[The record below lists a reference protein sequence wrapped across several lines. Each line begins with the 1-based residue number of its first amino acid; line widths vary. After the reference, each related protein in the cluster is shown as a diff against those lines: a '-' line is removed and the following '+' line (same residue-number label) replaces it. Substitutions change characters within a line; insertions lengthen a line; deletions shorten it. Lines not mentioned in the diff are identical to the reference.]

1 MAKRAHDDDCTKLE
15 RANAKL
21 RHQVQQRN
29 EENMRLEQQV
39 RELEGN
45 VLVRESI
52 VKSHLKTKEEQ
63 SEAPKHAVQNM
74 RRIILRRRLID
85 LVRFGLYSSCTIA
98 TVSQARLQTEEVD
111 FLGQE
116 LDRLRQRTFP
126 SFAHASRGRFND

>member
-1 MAKRAHDDDCTKLE
+1 MKVEAQIKMAKRAHDDDCTKLE

-85 LVRFGLYSSCTIA
+85 L
-98 TVSQARLQTEEVD
+98 ARLQTEEVD